1 MKPISSTKPARP
13 LATFAIAGLLQFATM
28 PALAQSGTAVAE
40 PPPAAPTPET
50 PVTVEKPAGAPVS
63 LTEATNSTGK
73 TSGSGTI
80 KELRFAGV
88 DADSDGLISLSEFS
102 VFMDAG
108 KAPRTDSQAGI
119 SPTEL
124 LFRHMDRNSDN
135 FLSEE
140 EVNAYQK
147 EQDTHSAKP

>member
-1 MKPISSTKPARP
+1 MKPIAFTKPARP

-50 PVTVEKPAGAPVS
+50 PVTVEKPAGAPVD
-63 LTEATNSTGK
+63 ATNSAGK
-73 TSGSGTI
+73 TSGSGMI

-108 KAPRTDSQAGI
+108 QAPRTDSQAVV

-124 LFRHMDRNSDN
+124 LFRHIDRNSDN

-140 EVNAYQK
+140 EVRAYQK
-147 EQDTHSAKP
+147 EQDNAASR